1 MRESRR
7 DSFEVDGDPEN
18 DAFLA
23 FSVTFNNS
31 SILEFLDL
39 LQSVFQQL
47 QPVVAFNRTAHG
59 KTVFSVLHL
68 VDTELPRFL
77 QQGGDPVQEIEGL
90 VVSSS
95 KDLLTL
101 ISCRRLRIFSLIPEI
116 ADSIPDCFPSGKTL
130 WISF

>member
-1 MRESRR
+1 MLESQR
-7 DSFEVDGDPEN
+7 DSFKVNGNPEN

-23 FSVTFNNS
+23 FSVAFNNS

-68 VDTELPRFL
+68 VDTELARFV
-77 QQGGDPVQEIEGL
+77 QQGRDRFRKSRVL
-90 VVSSS
+90 
-95 KDLLTL
+95 
-101 ISCRRLRIFSLIPEI
+101 
-116 ADSIPDCFPSGKTL
+116 
-130 WISF
+130 

>member
-39 LQSVFQQL
+39 LQSVFQQ
-47 QPVVAFNRTAHG
+47 QYQDFEV
-59 KTVFSVLHL
+59 
-68 VDTELPRFL
+68 
-77 QQGGDPVQEIEGL
+77 I
-90 VVSSS
+90 
-95 KDLLTL
+95 LLT
-101 ISCRRLRIFSLIPEI
+101 
-116 ADSIPDCFPSGKTL
+116 GKK
-130 WISF
+130 IGIID

>member
-23 FSVTFNNS
+23 FSVAFNNS
-31 SILEFLDL
+31 SFLEFLDL
-39 LQSVFQQL
+39 LQSIFQQL

-68 VDTELPRFL
+68 VDTELARFL
-77 QQGGDPVQEIEGL
+77 QQGGDSVQEIQGL
-90 VVSSS
+90 VVSFFKRFANFDFLPAFTDFLAHS
-95 KDLLTL
+95 
-101 ISCRRLRIFSLIPEI
+101 
-116 ADSIPDCFPSGKTL
+116 
-130 WISF
+130 

>member
-1 MRESRR
+1 MRKDRR

-23 FSVTFNNS
+23 FSVAFNNS

-47 QPVVAFNRTAHG
+47 QPVVAFNRTTHG

-68 VDTELPRFL
+68 VDTELARFL

-90 VVSSS
+90 VVSFFKRFANFDFLPAFTDFLAHS
-95 KDLLTL
+95 
-101 ISCRRLRIFSLIPEI
+101 
-116 ADSIPDCFPSGKTL
+116 
-130 WISF
+130 